1 MLHSK
6 YKQIKETMGKNI
18 DLSNI
23 INKIELTDI
32 QTLLSENRQ

>member
-1 MLHSK
+1 MS
-6 YKQIKETMGKNI
+6 KNI

-32 QTLLSENRQ
+32 QTSLSENRQYTFFSTSGKEL